1 MEERIRDAIEAL
13 VDMDDSGPCE
23 NLIRIKGVK
32 TPVIAEAA
40 LEAEIFYPP
49 ILYRYA
55 APETRD
61 KLIALLEQDD
71 GGKAN
76 NYLVA
81 LAVIGDE
88 RVAECFK
95 KWEEHPPAWQEKL
108 YVGPSV
114 YALEGGW
121 FLEDGSQKPLTFDT
135 CYALEPVDD
144 CLAETNVFGGTSGLA
159 FWGCG
164 GESRS
169 STANAV
175 CLGRNSSTADMRR
188 TERARLFT
196 MRAGRENLARTNP

>member
-76 NYLVA
+76 NYLAPWLSSEMSGWQNA
-81 LAVIGDE
+81 L
-88 RVAECFK
+88 K
-95 KWEEHPPAWQEKL
+95 
-108 YVGPSV
+108 S
-114 YALEGGW
+114 
-121 FLEDGSQKPLTFDT
+121 
-135 CYALEPVDD
+135 
-144 CLAETNVFGGTSGLA
+144 
-159 FWGCG
+159 
-164 GESRS
+164 
-169 STANAV
+169 
-175 CLGRNSSTADMRR
+175 GRNILRPGRKSYMSVRR
-188 TERARLFT
+188 YMHWKA
-196 MRAGRENLARTNP
+196 AGALRTGVKNRSHLTPVMPWNRWMIVWLRPMYLAGPAV